1 MKKWYKTTMRIYL
14 AAVALFVIC
23 NAVAYAEETTT
34 STPGETASYVADE
47 IIVKFKDGANSVAIT
62 NTLGGDVQ
70 ESSPVPNVETI
81 QIPDGS
87 TVSKELVKYNN
98 HPSVEYAEPNYIGK
112 IFGSSNDPSLSQQW
126 SIPKMKV
133 DAAWDT
139 TKGDAS
145 VIIAVIDTGVD
156 VDHPDLMS
164 NLVSGYNTIN
174 DTTDADDDNNHGTH
188 VAGIAAGIVD
198 NNVGISGIAG
208 KSKIMPIKAM
218 GSNGTGQ
225 MSDVIEGIY
234 WAADHGAKVINMSL
248 GFAAPSAP
256 QSLQDAVDYA
266 YNKGVVVIAA
276 AGNDN
281 VGTPRYPA
289 ALNHVIA
296 VAATDS
302 SDKKASFS
310 NYGSHIDVAAPGVNI
325 YSTIR
330 DGQYG
335 MMNGTS
341 MATPNVSGVVALIL
355 ANNPNL
361 TPAQVESLLAS
372 TATDLGALK
381 KDSIFGYGL
390 VNAFAALTGKVATE
404 APAANNI
411 TVTNNGNA
419 NDIISV
425 AGVKAGDTIKA
436 YAKATGGEPL
446 GMGTVVAGETSIII
460 SVPQLGKAKSNV
472 YVTATRGAFDE
483 SVRVAKA
490 YDAEPVSPPIDASKI
505 VVNNNPDGTADT
517 VEVSG
522 VLEHDTVKVYATAS
536 SLDPLAA
543 ETVASGQ
550 TSVTISTY
558 LNRTAGTVYISR
570 ASQNKADSARTSKTY
585 LAEPASTPIAGGN
598 ITVVNNVEGTPDK
611 ITITSLAAGDV
622 VKAYTTTNGKVPLGG
637 VRVKSGETTAIM
649 EVPQIGKAAGTLY
662 VTVTSFPLVESTRTA
677 ATYFAENISTAPV
690 ADNITVHNNIEG
702 TADIITVTGVTYG
715 DIVRIYPTEKSKT
728 YMVSG
733 KVPAGKS
740 EITLSVAQLT
750 KTAGTLIVSVVSE
763 GKQESARTPKP
774 YLAEAQS
781 AAPLAANITVT
792 NNLEGLSDEVVVK
805 GLQAGDVVKVYA
817 GTGKVPVGIA
827 TVPSDATEAT
837 VSVVQLGKK
846 GGATNVTVTT
856 PKMLESART
865 TVSAPA
871 EPVSTAP
878 AAGDISIV
886 NNGDGV
892 SDLVTVTGLNAGD
905 LVKVYVSGNSPAG
918 LATVAEGETSVTVMV
933 AQVGKSKGKINVTV
947 TSPYKSESVKTAK
960 EIQAESVSTA
970 PAVNN
975 ITVVNNKGS
984 ADMVTVDGLTAGD
997 IIRVY
1002 SKASGAAYLGSAR
1015 VASDATSASIT
1026 IYQLGAKSG
1035 TVYVSVASPDKPESV
1050 RTAKP
1055 FAAEQ

>member
-1 MKKWYKTTMRIYL
+1 MNSLLKLSTRVGLMM
-14 AAVALFVIC
+14 AALLTLWTA
-23 NAVAYAEETTT
+23 AAYAEEFAA
-34 STPGETASYVADE
+34 STAETASYVPDE
-47 IIVKFKDGANSVAIT
+47 IIVKFKDGANSVAVT

-87 TVSKELVKYNN
+87 TVTKELVKYNN

-112 IFGSSNDPSLSQQW
+112 VFGSSNDPSFSQQW

-139 TKGDAS
+139 TKGDPS
-145 VIIAVIDTGVD
+145 VVIAVIDTGVD

-164 NLVSGYNTIN
+164 NIVSGYNTIN
-174 DTTDADDDNNHGTH
+174 DTTNADDDNNHGTH
-188 VAGIAAGIVD
+188 VAGISAGIVD
-198 NNVGISGIAG
+198 NNAGISGIAG

-225 MSDVIEGIY
+225 LSDVVEGIY
-234 WAADHGAKVINMSL
+234 WAADHGAKIINMSL
-248 GFAAPSAP
+248 GFTAPSAP

-281 VGTPRYPA
+281 TGTPRYPA

-341 MATPNVSGVVALIL
+341 MAAPNVTGVVALIL
-355 ANNPNL
+355 ANNPSL
-361 TPAQVESLLAS
+361 TPAQVEMLLAS
-372 TATDLGALK
+372 TSTDLGALK

-390 VNAFAALTGKVATE
+390 VNAFAALNGKVATE

-411 TVTNNGNA
+411 TVTNKGNA
-419 NDIISV
+419 NDIVSV
-425 AGVKAGDTIKA
+425 SGVKAGDAVKV
-436 YAKATGGEPL
+436 YARATGGEPL
-446 GMGTVVAGETSIII
+446 GTGTVATGETSTTI
-460 SVPQLGKAKSNV
+460 SIPQLGKVKGSV
-472 YVTATRGAFDE
+472 YVSVTSGAFDE

-490 YDAEPVSPPIDASKI
+490 YDAEPVSPAIDASK
-505 VVNNNPDGTADT
+505 VTVTNNPDGTADT

-522 VLEHDTVKVYATAS
+522 VLENDIVKVYATAS
-536 SLDPLAA
+536 SIDPIAA
-543 ETVASGQ
+543 ETVATSGQ

-558 LNRTAGTVYISR
+558 LSRTAGTVFISR
-570 ASQNKADSARTSKTY
+570 ASQNKADSARVSKTY
-585 LAEPASTPIAGGN
+585 VAEPASTPATGGN
-598 ITVVNNVEGTPDK
+598 IAIVNNVEGTADK
-611 ITITSLAAGDV
+611 ITISGLAAGDV
-622 VKAYTTTNGKVPLGG
+622 AKAYTTATGKVPIGG
-637 VRVKSGETTAIM
+637 VRVQSGETTATI
-649 EVPQIGKAAGTLY
+649 EVPQIGKTSGTIY
-662 VTVTSFPLVESTRTA
+662 VSVTSFPLVESTRTA
-677 ATYFAENISTAPV
+677 VTYQAENISAAPS
-690 ADNITVHNNIEG
+690 ADNVTITNNIEG
-702 TADIITVTGVTYG
+702 TADLITVTGVTYG

-728 YMVSG
+728 YTISG
-733 KVPAGKS
+733 KVPTGKS
-740 EITLSVAQLT
+740 EITLSVSQLS
-750 KTAGTLIVSVVSE
+750 KTAGTILVSVVSE

-774 YLAEAQS
+774 YIAEAQS
-781 AAPLAANITVT
+781 TAPLASNITVT

-817 GTGKVPVGIA
+817 GTSKVPVGLA
-827 TVPSDATEAT
+827 TVAVDATEVT
-837 VSVVQLGKK
+837 ISIVQLGKK

-865 TVSAPA
+865 TVTAPA

-878 AAGDISIV
+878 AAANISIV

-892 SDLVTVTGLNAGD
+892 SDFVTVTGLTSGD
-905 LVKVYVSGNSPAG
+905 LVKVYVAGNNPAG

-933 AQVGKSKGKINVTV
+933 AQVGKSKGKINVSV

-960 EIQAESVSTA
+960 EIQAELVSTA

-975 ITVVNNKGS
+975 ITVVNNKGT
-984 ADMVTVDGLTAGD
+984 ADTVTVNGLTAGD
-997 IIRVY
+997 IVRVY
-1002 SKASGAAYLGSAR
+1002 SKASGTAYLGSAR

-1026 IYQLGAKSG
+1026 TYQLGAKAG
-1035 TVYVSVASPDKPESV
+1035 TVYVSVASPDKPESS

-1055 FAAEQ
+1055 FTAEQ